1 MKKLTR
7 IVFANF
13 AIAAG
18 ALLVGCNSGADKDRK
33 ELANA
38 EEKALETADEASQ
51 EIANTSDTTDMAAAK
66 EDLLE
71 ANDKLNEK
79 QRDYMASLKKE
90 ESSLQERIAKL
101 NDKIKSADGDAKKRL
116 TAKMDKAVKERDLL
130 QANIL
135 EMAKPMEDK
144 RLETVQKE
152 IQQRIVAI
160 NKELSEE

>member
-7 IVFANF
+7 TVIFNAAFA
-13 AIAAG
+13 AC
-18 ALLVGCNSGADKDRK
+18 ALLVSCNSGADKDRK

-38 EEKALETADEASQ
+38 EEKALETADEATDKISS
-51 EIANTSDTTDMAAAK
+51 TSDTTEMTDAK

-79 QRDYMASLKKE
+79 QQDYLASLKE
-90 ESSLQERIAKL
+90 EEKKLQERISKL
-101 NDKIKSADGDAKKRL
+101 DSKIQSSDGDAKKRL
-116 TAKMDKAVKERDLL
+116 TAKKDKAVKERDLL

>member
-1 MKKLTR
+1 MRKLTR
-7 IVFANF
+7 IIFANLT
-13 AIAAG
+13 IAAG
-18 ALLVGCNSGADKDRK
+18 VLLVSCNSGSDKDRK

-38 EEKALETADEASQ
+38 EEKALETADEAS
-51 EIANTSDTTDMAAAK
+51 EEVANTSDTTDMADAK

-71 ANDKLNEK
+71 ANQKLNEK

-90 ESSLQERIAKL
+90 ESKLQERIAKL
-101 NDKIKSADGDAKKRL
+101 DDKIKSSDGDAKKRL

-152 IQQRIVAI
+152 VQQRIVAI

>member
-1 MKKLTR
+1 MKKITR
-7 IVFANF
+7 IVFVNVAF
-13 AIAAG
+13 AAC
-18 ALLVGCNSGADKDRK
+18 ALLVSCNSGADKDRK

-38 EEKALETADEASQ
+38 EEKALETANEASQ
-51 EIANTSDTTDMAAAK
+51 EVENTSDTTKIADAK

-71 ANDKLNEK
+71 ANQKLNEK
-79 QRDYMASLKKE
+79 QQDYMASLKKE
-90 ESSLQERIAKL
+90 ESKLQERITKL
-101 NDKIKSADGDAKKRL
+101 SEKIKSSEGDSKKRL
-116 TAKMDKAVKERDLL
+116 TSKMDKAVKERDLL

>member
-1 MKKLTR
+1 MKKITR

-18 ALLVGCNSGADKDRK
+18 ALLVGCNSQGDKERK

-38 EEKALETADEASQ
+38 EEKALETAAAADSTV
-51 EIANTSDTTDMAAAK
+51 ANTSDTSAIASAK
-66 EDLLE
+66 EDLLK
-71 ANDKLNEK
+71 ANEKLNEK
-79 QRDYMASLKKE
+79 QQKYLTSLKKE
-90 ESSLQERIAKL
+90 ETSLQDKIAKL
-101 NDKIKSADGDAKKRL
+101 DKKIISSDGDAKKRL
-116 TAKMDKAVKERDLL
+116 TTKKDKAIKERDLL

-135 EMAKPMEDK
+135 ELAKPMEDK

-152 IQQRIVAI
+152 VQTRIVAI

>member
-7 IVFANF
+7 IVFLNAAF
-13 AIAAG
+13 AAC
-18 ALLVGCNSGADKDRK
+18 ALLVSCNSGADKDRK

-38 EEKALETADEASQ
+38 EEKALETADEASK
-51 EIANTSDTTDMAAAK
+51 EVANTSDTTEMADAK

-71 ANDKLNEK
+71 ANQKLNEK
-79 QRDYMASLKKE
+79 QQDYMASLKKE
-90 ESSLQERIAKL
+90 ESKLQERITKL
-101 NDKIKSADGDAKKRL
+101 GEKIKTSDGDSKKRL

-152 IQQRIVAI
+152 VQQRIVAI

>member
-7 IVFANF
+7 IIFANF

-18 ALLVGCNSGADKDRK
+18 ALFVGCNSGSDKDRK

-38 EEKALETADEASQ
+38 EEQALETADEASE
-51 EIANTSDTTDMAAAK
+51 EIANTSDTSEMEDAK

-71 ANDKLNEK
+71 ANQKLNEK
-79 QRDYMASLKKE
+79 QQKYLASLKKE
-90 ESSLQERIAKL
+90 ESELQERVVEL
-101 NDKIKSADGDAKKRL
+101 DEKIKSADGDAKKRL
-116 TAKMDKAVKERDLL
+116 TVKKDKVTKERDLL

-152 IQQRIVAI
+152 VQQRIVAI

>member
-1 MKKLTR
+1 MKKITR
-7 IVFANF
+7 IVFVNVAF
-13 AIAAG
+13 AAC
-18 ALLVGCNSGADKDRK
+18 ALLVSCNSGADKDRK

-38 EEKALETADEASQ
+38 EEKALETANEASQ
-51 EIANTSDTTDMAAAK
+51 EVENTSDTTKIADAK

-71 ANDKLNEK
+71 ANQKLNEK
-79 QRDYMASLKKE
+79 QQDYMASLKKE
-90 ESSLQERIAKL
+90 EFKLQERITKL
-101 NDKIKSADGDAKKRL
+101 SEKIKSSEGDSKKRL
-116 TAKMDKAVKERDLL
+116 TSKMDKAVKERDLL

-152 IQQRIVAI
+152 VQQRIVAI